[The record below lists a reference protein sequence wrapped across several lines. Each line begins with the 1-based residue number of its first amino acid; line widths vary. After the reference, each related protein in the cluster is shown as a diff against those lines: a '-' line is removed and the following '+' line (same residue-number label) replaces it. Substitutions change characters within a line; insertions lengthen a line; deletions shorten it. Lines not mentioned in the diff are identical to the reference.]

1 MTGMKRVVCLAVF
14 VTACSAQ
21 KTLPQGSAQENTNPE
36 YTELRP
42 VALVVLPVEAK
53 SYEVK
58 RTIRRTAY
66 DDLFE
71 KRYSPISLQKVD
83 AHLDSGGNFDAQD
96 VDWDASLKIKITRW
110 RRVGGGSHYA
120 ADGSAHLIH
129 RHSGEILWQLAFQD
143 QIFESRQIQNESGQV
158 YAARQLAKYIVL
170 GTKNN
175 PHLPPC
181 PPPPE

>member
-1 MTGMKRVVCLAVF
+1 MTGMKRVVCLALF

-21 KTLPQGSAQENTNPE
+21 RKLPQGSAQENTNPE

-42 VALVVLPVEAK
+42 VAVVVLPVEAK
-53 SYEVK
+53 SYEVM
-58 RTIRRTAY
+58 RTVRRTAY

-71 KRYSPISLQKVD
+71 KRYSPISIRKVD
-83 AHLDSGGNFDAQD
+83 AHLDSNGNFDAQD

-143 QIFESRQIQNESGQV
+143 QIFESKQMQNESGQV
-158 YAARQLAKYIVL
+158 HAARQLAKYIVL
-170 GTKNN
+170 GTEKN